1 MVDEEGEILK
11 NKSAKDL
18 AFDRERIKY
27 GRKILELK
35 DQIHQLQHALEEKDK
50 EIKQLRSCIELLL
63 KYADMTEAELEE
75 HRLRE
80 EAALKAD
87 AAIMAVF
94 RGFGIM

>member
-1 MVDEEGEILK
+1 MK

-18 AFDRERIKY
+18 SFDRERITY
-27 GRKILELK
+27 RRKIQELK
-35 DQIHQLQHALEEKDK
+35 DQIHQLQHAIEEKDK
-50 EIKQLRSCIELLL
+50 EIEQLRSCIKLLL

-87 AAIMAVF
+87 ANIMAVF
-94 RGFGIM
+94 RSFGNFSY